1 MACWKARSATILV
14 GIILVLEFQTRTI
27 LNWPTTIS
35 KNSIATRMVR
45 STQLNG
51 RSAGPIW
58 IEISTIVAHDSSS
71 AISFG
76 SSHPITVS
84 RCTPIAS
91 KRLRVAGYGHC
102 KTRGFRATERQ
113 SATLT
118 ARKGV
123 PMISEQTV
131 MANDMPSSE
140 PKSGL
145 SVGRIA
151 TVLAIGVAV
160 AAFFY
165 FDLGRFLSLQAL
177 KDNRDDLLL
186 FTETHSAVAAALFVL
201 AYVAVTGLSL
211 PGAVILTLAGGFL
224 FGAVWG
230 TLFVNLGATAGATLA
245 FLASRYLLRDW
256 VERKF
261 GKWLGPVQ
269 QGFEKNAFSYLMTLR
284 LIPLFPFFV
293 VNLVSG
299 LTRMNVGTYLAATA
313 LGIIPGS
320 FVYAYAGRQ
329 LGTINSLKDIASP
342 GVIGAFVLL
351 GLLALVPS
359 LYKKWSGK
367 PA

>member
-1 MACWKARSATILV
+1 MIR
-14 GIILVLEFQTRTI
+14 E
-27 LNWPTTIS
+27 
-35 KNSIATRMVR
+35 
-45 STQLNG
+45 
-51 RSAGPIW
+51 
-58 IEISTIVAHDSSS
+58 H
-71 AISFG
+71 
-76 SSHPITVS
+76 
-84 RCTPIAS
+84 
-91 KRLRVAGYGHC
+91 RVVTH
-102 KTRGFRATERQ
+102 
-113 SATLT
+113 
-118 ARKGV
+118 
-123 PMISEQTV
+123 
-131 MANDMPSSE
+131 DMPSTE
-140 PKSGL
+140 AMSG
-145 SVGRIA
+145 SNAGKIA
-151 TVLAIGVAV
+151 VVLAIGVAL

-165 FDLGRFLSLQAL
+165 FDLGRFLSLDAL
-177 KDNRDDLLL
+177 KDNRDALLS
-186 FTETHSAVAAALFVL
+186 FTETHAAVAAALFVL
-201 AYVAVTGLSL
+201 TYVAVTGLSL

-224 FGAVWG
+224 FGFVWG
-230 TLFVNLGATAGATLA
+230 TLFVNLGATTGATLA

-269 QGFEKNAFSYLMTLR
+269 QGFTNNAFSYLLTLR

-299 LTRMNVGTYLAATA
+299 LTRMNVGTYVVATA

-351 GLLALVPS
+351 GLLALAPN

>member
-1 MACWKARSATILV
+1 MIR
-14 GIILVLEFQTRTI
+14 
-27 LNWPTTIS
+27 
-35 KNSIATRMVR
+35 
-45 STQLNG
+45 
-51 RSAGPIW
+51 
-58 IEISTIVAHDSSS
+58 
-71 AISFG
+71 
-76 SSHPITVS
+76 
-84 RCTPIAS
+84 
-91 KRLRVAGYGHC
+91 GH
-102 KTRGFRATERQ
+102 
-113 SATLT
+113 
-118 ARKGV
+118 
-123 PMISEQTV
+123 TV
-131 MANDMPSSE
+131 MTSDMPSSE
-140 PKSGL
+140 AKSGL
-145 SVGRIA
+145 SAGKIA
-151 TVLAIGVAV
+151 VVLAIGIAM

-165 FDLGRFLSLQAL
+165 LDLGRFLSLGAL
-177 KDNRDDLLL
+177 KDNRDYLLT

-201 AYVAVTGLSL
+201 VYVAVTGLSL

-224 FGAVWG
+224 FGFVWG
-230 TLFVNLGATAGATLA
+230 TLFVNLGATTGATLA

-269 QGFEKNAFSYLMTLR
+269 QGFANNAFSYLMTLR

-299 LTRMNVGTYLAATA
+299 LTRMNVGTYVAATA
-313 LGIIPGS
+313 IGIIPGS
-320 FVYAYAGRQ
+320 FVYAYAGQQ